1 MDDIYSM
8 EKEAIYQTGVEH
20 KQYEA
25 DLKSGHYKLDVYPQ
39 NYFYQLTLSSGK
51 VIEGSIPALISTL
64 EYNHQN
70 PELTVWLLDCLDW
83 KEIKKDNKAD
93 RLTKEFTV
101 DGRHYSITFNTKT
114 GMVNLH
120 FPRTIIVGERKN
132 IASPEN
138 HPEIYSIKKGV
149 LSSLLTNIIADSG
162 VIPND
167 DNVLPEQKLPQYTD
181 AINYYDLQG
190 WQVGIAYNPE
200 TEIIILELDS
210 RTEYTHLFTLPIDMP
225 DFNSLHDGRYKEA
238 VLAILVRHGMHVE

>member
-1 MDDIYSM
+1 M

-25 DLKSGHYKLDVYPQ
+25 DLKSGRYKLDVYPQ
-39 NYFYQLTLSSGK
+39 NYFYQLTLPSSK
-51 VIEGSIPALISTL
+51 VIEGSIPALISTF

-83 KEIKKDNKAD
+83 KEIEKDNKAD
-93 RLTKEFTV
+93 RLTKRFTV

-120 FPRTIIVGERKN
+120 FPRTIIIGERKN

-138 HPEIYSIKKGV
+138 HPEIYTTRKGV
-149 LSSLLTNIIADSG
+149 LSDLLTNIIADSG
-162 VIPND
+162 IIPDD
-167 DNVLPEQKLPQYTD
+167 DNELPEQKLPQYTD

-210 RTEYTHLFTLPIDMP
+210 RTEYTHLFTMP
-225 DFNSLHDGRYKEA
+225 LDVPEFNSLHDGRYKEA
-238 VLAILVRHGMHVE
+238 VLDILVENGMHVE

>member
-1 MDDIYSM
+1 M
-8 EKEAIYQTGVEH
+8 EKEAIYHTEVEH
-20 KQYEA
+20 LQYETE
-25 DLKSGHYKLDVYPQ
+25 LKGKHYKLDVYPQ
-39 NYFYQLTLSSGK
+39 NYFYQLTLPSGK

-83 KEIKKDNKAD
+83 KEIKKDNKAN
-93 RLTKEFTV
+93 RLTKKFTV

-138 HPEIYSIKKGV
+138 HPEIYNIRKGM
-149 LSSLLTNIIADSG
+149 LSDLLTTTIIDSG
-162 VIPND
+162 IIPD
-167 DNVLPEQKLPQYTD
+167 DNKELPEQLPQYTN

-190 WQVGIAYNPE
+190 WQVGISYNPE

-210 RTEYTHLFTLPIDMP
+210 RTEYTHLFTIPLDVPE
-225 DFNSLHDGRYKEA
+225 FNTLH
-238 VLAILVRHGMHVE
+238 